1 LAQGFEIQSL
11 RQRLKPESSVI
22 GFQKSTEP
30 LAAVA
35 VVIDLGRSSGS
46 ILLIRRRDRER
57 DPWSGQVAFP
67 GGHKSPNDQTLLQTA
82 VREAEEEVGIQ
93 LHEHSLLGALPPVYS
108 RGRSVLVAPFVF
120 QLRREVKVRLND
132 EVAESFWAT
141 LAELSNMHATLSPVV
156 VQQGQ
161 LEVDSY
167 VYDGRVIW
175 GLTYR
180 IINMLLG
187 RP

>member
-1 LAQGFEIQSL
+1 LAKSFEIETL
-11 RQRLKPESSVI
+11 KQRLKPESSAMESQGSI
-22 GFQKSTEP
+22 EP

-35 VVIDLGRSSGS
+35 VVIDLSRNSGS
-46 ILLIRRRDRER
+46 ILLIRRRDREG

-93 LHEHSLLGALPPVYS
+93 LHEHSLLGALPPVYP

-120 QLRREVKVRLND
+120 QLRREVEVRLND
-132 EVAESFWAT
+132 EVAESFWAKLT
-141 LAELSNMHATLSPVV
+141 ELSNIHATLSPVV

-161 LEVDSY
+161 LKVDSY

-187 RP
+187 KS

>member
-1 LAQGFEIQSL
+1 MAKSFEIESL

-22 GFQKSTEP
+22 ESQGSIEP

-35 VVIDLGRSSGS
+35 VVIDLSRNGGS
-46 ILLIRRRDRER
+46 ILLIRRRDREG

-67 GGHKSPNDQTLLQTA
+67 GGHKSPDDQTLLETA

-93 LHEHSLLGALPPVYS
+93 LREHSVLGALPRVYS

-120 QLRREVKVRLND
+120 QLKREVKVRLND

-141 LAELSNMHATLSPVV
+141 LAELSKIQPTLRPVV
-156 VQQGQ
+156 VQQGK

-175 GLTYR
+175 GLTFR
-180 IINMLLG
+180 IINMLLD
-187 RP
+187 RS